1 AVMRGTGEK
10 PTFGYML
17 SRLWHAA
24 YTWITTRPI
33 WKTRGLSS
41 LFHIMIS
48 LGFVFYFLVNFGDVI
63 EGMFPV
69 TFLGEN
75 IVGDFYRLLADI
87 ATMSVLVGVIYF
99 ILRRFVF
106 NDKALTYHENIKL
119 VDRVKQGGIRRDS
132 FIVAFFILF
141 HVGFRW
147 IGNSFKVSLEGGD
160 PWQPFST
167 ALGQLWMGWPE
178 GARTVGE
185 HLGWWLAIGL
195 ILAFL
200 PYFPYTKHFHLI
212 MSG

>member
-1 AVMRGTGEK
+1 
-10 PTFGYML
+10 
-17 SRLWHAA
+17 
-24 YTWITTRPI
+24 
-33 WKTRGLSS
+33 
-41 LFHIMIS
+41 
-48 LGFVFYFLVNFGDVI
+48 
-63 EGMFPV
+63 
-69 TFLGEN
+69 
-75 IVGDFYRLLADI
+75 
-87 ATMSVLVGVIYF
+87 
-99 ILRRFVF
+99 
-106 NDKALTYHENIKL
+106 TYHENVKL
-119 VDRVKQGGIRRDS
+119 IDRVKQGGIRRDS

-200 PYFPYTKHFHLI
+200 PYFSYTKHFHLI
-212 MSG
+212 MSGVNFLTKPKRTSLGTLDPINFEDESQELFGVNTIEQLPWTHLIDAYSCIMCNRCQDVCPAYTTGKELSPSALEVNKRYYLNEHLTDVAGG